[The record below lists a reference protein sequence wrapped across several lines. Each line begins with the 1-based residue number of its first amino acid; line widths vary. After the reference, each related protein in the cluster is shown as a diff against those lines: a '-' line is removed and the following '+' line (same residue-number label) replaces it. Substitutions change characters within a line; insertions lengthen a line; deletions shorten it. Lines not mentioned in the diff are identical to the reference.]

1 MKTGLDIIFEDD
13 QIIAVNKPAG
23 VLSIPDRANVQP
35 SVKSELQKIYGE
47 IFVVHRIDK
56 PTSGLIIFAKNAEA
70 HKALSALFLSREMSK
85 KYLAII
91 NGTLYPESGTVD
103 AAIAQHPADNGTMI
117 VHQKGK
123 ASVTDYKT
131 IEKFPQYSL
140 VEYQIHTGRTHQIR
154 VHTKYLGHSIVGDE
168 LYGDG
173 KPLFVSQIRKD
184 FKLSKWTEEEQPI
197 LNRLSLHSYKM
208 EFTLFEKKYNLEAP
222 LWKDM
227 RATLQQLRKK

>member
-1 MKTGLDIIFEDD
+1 MKTGLEIVFEDD

-35 SVKSELQKIYGE
+35 SLKSELQKKYGD

-85 KYLAII
+85 KYVALV
-91 NGTLYPESGTVD
+91 NGTIYPEEGSVD
-103 AAIAQHPADNGTMI
+103 AAIAEHPANNGTMI

-123 ASVTDYKT
+123 ASITDYKT
-131 IEKFPQYSL
+131 VEKFPQFSL

-173 KPLFVSQIRKD
+173 KPLLVSQFKKD
-184 FKLSKWTEEEQPI
+184 FKLSKLADDEQPI
-197 LNRLSLHSYKM
+197 LNRLALHSFQMDFK
-208 EFTLFEKKYNLEAP
+208 LFDKDYHLEAP

>member
-1 MKTGLDIIFEDD
+1 MKTGLEIIFEDD

-222 LWKDM
+222 FWKDM

>member
-1 MKTGLDIIFEDD
+1 MKLGFDIILEDD

-23 VLSIPDRANVQP
+23 MLSIPDRANTQP
-35 SVKSELQKIYGE
+35 SLKAELQKKYGE

-56 PTSGLIIFAKNAEA
+56 PTSGLIVFARNAEA

-85 KYLAII
+85 KYLALV
-91 NGTLYPESGTVD
+91 NGTIYPESGTID
-103 AAIAQHPADNGTMI
+103 APIAEHPAKNGTMV

-123 ASVTDYKT
+123 ASISDYKT
-131 IEKFPQYSL
+131 VEKFPLFSL

-154 VHTKYLGHSIVGDE
+154 VHTKHMGHSIVGDE

-173 KPLFVSQIRKD
+173 KPLLVSQFKKD
-184 FKLSKWTEEEQPI
+184 YKLSKLSDEEQPI
-197 LNRLSLHSYKM
+197 LNRLALHSFQM
-208 EFTLFEKKYNLEAP
+208 EFNIFGKEYHLEAP

-227 RATLQQLRKK
+227 RAALQQLRKK